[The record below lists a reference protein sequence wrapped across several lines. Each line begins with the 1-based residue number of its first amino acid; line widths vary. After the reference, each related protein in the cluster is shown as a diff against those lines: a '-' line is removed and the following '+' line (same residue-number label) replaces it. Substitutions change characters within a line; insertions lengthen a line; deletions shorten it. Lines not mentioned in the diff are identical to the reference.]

1 MASRHTAWVSD
12 LGPTLS
18 LNSLFKWRRP
28 SLRLGWV
35 LAVCLSAGVAPPLVA
50 QSPPPMPA
58 ASAAQTLPELM
69 LQLLQDHPLM
79 RARRAESEATLQGM
93 EIARRQHWPTPS
105 FSTDYGPRTAGNNKD
120 LARAS
125 VARLSLPLFTG
136 GLLTADEE
144 AAAMRYQISRLDMQ
158 SQGQE
163 LGLQWLDLYRGWW
176 QQQHRLRTIDRSL
189 ARMRDLHQMIE
200 RRTDA
205 GVSAEVEQQLT
216 QVQINRLLDERSLA
230 QRLSEQVLADMAN
243 LLGQPVR
250 PPMLDVAQLPLKP
263 WARLEDMTERSLGIS
278 PAVLQSRQNVE
289 LAKVEQ
295 KRVRAGLMP
304 TVQLRFERQWGTYY
318 GQQPAGERVYVNTQ
332 AAFGAGLS
340 ALQQQQQAL
349 SRTEAAEQQVGAVRQ
364 RVQSLANRVWH
375 EELAAQSQLDNAS
388 ELSRAYDDLESSSL
402 RLFTAGRRTWQE
414 LMNLQRE
421 RHQLFMQQ
429 SDAQSALFGARLRML
444 WLADVFP
451 GVQLTDHPQPP
462 LPLVQVTPV
471 PTGSRAQ

>member
-1 MASRHTAWVSD
+1 MASQHTAWVSD
-12 LGPTLS
+12 LGPTRS
-18 LNSLFKWRRP
+18 LNSLFKRHRP
-28 SLRLGWV
+28 SLRFGLV
-35 LAVCLSAGVAPPLVA
+35 LAVCLSTGIAPPLAA
-50 QSPPPMPA
+50 QSTSAMPA

-243 LLGQPVR
+243 LLVSRCGRQCWMWR
-250 PPMLDVAQLPLKP
+250 NC
-263 WARLEDMTERSLGIS
+263 RSS
-278 PAVLQSRQNVE
+278 P
-289 LAKVEQ
+289 
-295 KRVRAGLMP
+295 GP
-304 TVQLRFERQWGTYY
+304 GW
-318 GQQPAGERVYVNTQ
+318 
-332 AAFGAGLS
+332 
-340 ALQQQQQAL
+340 
-349 SRTEAAEQQVGAVRQ
+349 RT
-364 RVQSLANRVWH
+364 
-375 EELAAQSQLDNAS
+375 
-388 ELSRAYDDLESSSL
+388 
-402 RLFTAGRRTWQE
+402 
-414 LMNLQRE
+414 
-421 RHQLFMQQ
+421 
-429 SDAQSALFGARLRML
+429 
-444 WLADVFP
+444 
-451 GVQLTDHPQPP
+451 
-462 LPLVQVTPV
+462 
-471 PTGSRAQ
+471 